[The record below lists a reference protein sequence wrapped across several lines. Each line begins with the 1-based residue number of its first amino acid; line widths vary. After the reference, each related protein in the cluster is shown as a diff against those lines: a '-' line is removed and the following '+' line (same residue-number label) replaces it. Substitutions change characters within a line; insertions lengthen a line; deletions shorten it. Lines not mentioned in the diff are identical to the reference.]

1 MLAGL
6 VGFFL
11 AAGLLL
17 RGAWDV
23 WSQALL
29 VFTLVGGVGVW
40 LGYRAMLGYLPRPTR
55 GVDFWAA
62 VLAALSG
69 LSATLSPVPSYSRPS
84 WVALAAGLSLFP
96 VVGVLSRPQ
105 RSTVDRWVRGA
116 AWALVLVA
124 AYQRLHGVD
133 RPPSLLLNQNAF
145 AGAALLLLPMALEA
159 RARFL
164 AAGLVL
170 CLWWASSVGAWL
182 GLSVGLIAFRRRVGV
197 GWSRLGWVILLTGL
211 VIAYAKLQS
220 PAVLHRL
227 AWWKAA
233 WLMAADAPWLGL
245 GTGAFAYALP
255 AYASGQPELS
265 TLFAHQHLLESAA
278 ERGWPW
284 LALWLAGLSVLLTR
298 GSPFKRFGAFAA
310 LVHGLVDYPLSLP
323 GVFWLFCYMAACGAP
338 EAEEGVNVPWSR
350 RPWMVATAACAVIA
364 AGLGAGRLWRA
375 DRMRASAVAEL
386 SAPAPDLETAR
397 ARLEE
402 STRLFPHPE
411 SERLLAEVAIARAA
425 ASAGRPAE
433 ERAGLEEAA
442 DRLRRASRLDPY
454 RGSNRDL
461 LERVEARR
469 RALAAA
475 PGARP

>member
-1 MLAGL
+1 VLAGL

-29 VFTLVGGVGVW
+29 VFILVGGVGVW

-69 LSATLSPVPSYSRPS
+69 LSAVFSTVPAYSRPA
-84 WVALAAGLSLFP
+84 WAAMAAGLSLFP

-105 RSTVDRWVRGA
+105 RAAVDRWVRGA
-116 AWALVLVA
+116 AWVLVLVA

-145 AGAALLLLPMALEA
+145 AGAALLLLPLALES

-182 GLSVGLIAFRRRVGV
+182 GLSVGLIVFRRRVGA
-197 GWSRLGWVILLTGL
+197 GWSRVGWAVLLIGL

-220 PAVLHRL
+220 PAVVHRL

-245 GTGAFAYALP
+245 GTGAYAYALP
-255 AYASGQPELS
+255 SYTAGRPELS
-265 TLFAHQHLLESAA
+265 SLFAHQHYLESAA

-284 LALWLAGLSVLLTR
+284 LALWLAGLCVLLTR
-298 GSPFKRFGAFAA
+298 GSPYKRFAAFAV

-323 GVFWLFCYMAACGAP
+323 GVFWLFCYVAACGAP
-338 EAEEGVNVPWSR
+338 EAEEGVNVPWRR
-350 RPWMVATAACAVIA
+350 RPAMVAAAACAVVA
-364 AGLGAGRLWRA
+364 AGLASARLWRA
-375 DRMRASAVAEL
+375 DRLRAAAAAAL
-386 SAPAPDLETAR
+386 AAPDADLLAAR
-397 ARLEE
+397 ERLEE
-402 STRLFPHPE
+402 SSRLFPHPE
-411 SERLLAEVAIARAA
+411 SERLLADIAVARAA
-425 ASAGRPAE
+425 ASTDRPGQ
-433 ERAGLEEAA
+433 ERERLDEAVE
-442 DRLRRASRLDPY
+442 RLRRARELDPY
-454 RGSNRDL
+454 RESNRDL
-461 LERVEARR
+461 LERIEARR
-469 RALAAA
+469 RSLSVPARGA
-475 PGARP
+475 P

>member
-29 VFTLVGGVGVW
+29 VFILVGGVGAW
-40 LGYRAMLGYLPRPTR
+40 LGYRALLGYLPRPTR

-69 LSATLSPVPSYSRPS
+69 LSAAFSTVPAYSRPA
-84 WVALAAGLSLFP
+84 WVAMAAGLSLFP

-105 RSTVDRWVRGA
+105 RAAVDRWLRGA

-124 AYQRLHGVD
+124 AYQWLHGVD

-145 AGAALLLLPMALEA
+145 AGAALLLLPLALES

-182 GLSVGLIAFRRRVGV
+182 GLSVGLIAFRRRVGT
-197 GWSRLGWVILLTGL
+197 GWSRVGWLILLVGL

-220 PAVLHRL
+220 PAVVHRL

-245 GTGAFAYALP
+245 GTGAYAYALP
-255 AYASGQPELS
+255 SYAGGKPELS
-265 TLFAHQHLLESAA
+265 TLFAHQHFLESAA

-284 LALWLAGLSVLLTR
+284 LALWLAGLCVLLTR

-338 EAEEGVNVPWSR
+338 EAEEGVNVPWRR
-350 RPWMVATAACAVIA
+350 RPLMVVAAAFAIVA
-364 AGLGAGRLWRA
+364 AGLASARLWRA
-375 DRMRASAVAEL
+375 DRLRSMAAASLA
-386 SAPAPDLETAR
+386 APGADLLAAR

-411 SERLLAEVAIARAA
+411 SERLLADVAVARAA
-425 ASAGRPAE
+425 AADGRPAE
-433 ERAGLEEAA
+433 ELERLEEAA
-442 DRLRRASRLDPY
+442 ARLRRAAALDPY
-454 RGSNRDL
+454 RVSNRDL
-461 LERVEARR
+461 LEQVEGRR
-469 RALAAA
+469 RALTGGA
-475 PGARP
+475 P